1 MPKLTAATLFKA
13 SLALMM
19 LAAGLATAFGYDR
32 MGARFDAL
40 GASDAMRVGAGL
52 VQVLA
57 AVALMAQGRAA
68 YGAALALAVSLCAT
82 VGHASVLG
90 WDGAPPAMAIAAAS
104 AVILARNRAD
114 FQR

>member
-1 MPKLTAATLFKA
+1 MPKLTAATLLKA

-40 GASDAMRVGAGL
+40 GASDAMRVVAGL

-57 AVALMAQGRAA
+57 AVALMAPGRAA
-68 YGAALALAVSLCAT
+68 YGAALANDGHVDALEAERVERELGDVIRVAT
-82 VGHASVLG
+82 RALNT
-90 WDGAPPAMAIAAAS
+90 
-104 AVILARNRAD
+104 LRQARA
-114 FQR
+114 